1 MGAEGVISTV
11 VRMTDSPSPPDRWWC
26 SSCKAENLGGERTCR
41 WCGRLYAGP
50 LHSGD
55 TGAIDELWSATRPVD
70 DDAPRAAP
78 AAASPP
84 VEPPPPE
91 GAPPPEWV
99 RPPDDS
105 SSTAVMPAAA
115 VPSDRTGPPAPP
127 YDVGREGGPYDDEPR
142 RSVPW
147 LALAALMA
155 VIAVAAGVVALV
167 AANRDDDG
175 SETEGSV
182 PPSEPSV
189 ATTAPA
195 TDASADPTT
204 SPSTDPATT
213 VPATTAT
220 TVTETTT
227 EFSLPPSPTTTVPV
241 TEPATTVTT
250 APPSPGVPPNET
262 AQRDLNRLIEQDFAT
277 VEALEGTWVVQLS
290 AKRPGVEADGIT
302 YQFTDVLDNHQQLR
316 DDYGAVLLSSNDWV
330 YETSDLFITIVPTSY
345 DDAAGALDECGRLGI
360 DRENCLAK
368 KITTDRSDPNTVEYQ
383 NG

>member
-1 MGAEGVISTV
+1 MGVRGVASTV
-11 VRMTDSPSPPDRWWC
+11 VMMTDTPSPPDRWWC

-70 DDAPRAAP
+70 DVPGAAAP
-78 AAASPP
+78 VVASPP
-84 VEPPPPE
+84 ADLPPPE
-91 GAPPPEWV
+91 GASPPEWE

-115 VPSDRTGPPAPP
+115 VSPDRTGPPAPP
-127 YDVGREGGPYDDEPR
+127 YEVGREGGPGDDEPR
-142 RSVPW
+142 RSAPW
-147 LALAALMA
+147 LALAALMV
-155 VIAVAAGVVALV
+155 VIAAGVVALV

-175 SETEGSV
+175 SGTDGSV

-195 TDASADPTT
+195 TDASANPTT
-204 SPSTDPATT
+204 SPSTDPATN

-220 TVTETTT
+220 TLTETTT
-227 EFSLPPSPTTTVPV
+227 EFSLPPPPTTTVPV

-250 APPSPGVPPNET
+250 APPSPKVPPNK
-262 AQRDLNRLIEQDFAT
+262 AARRDLNGLIEQDFAT

-302 YQFTDVLDNHQQLR
+302 YEFTDVLENHEQLR
-316 DDYGAVLLSSNDWV
+316 DAYGAVLLSSNDWV
-330 YETSDLFITIVPTSY
+330 YETSDLFITIVPTPY

-360 DRENCLAK
+360 DRANCLAK

-383 NG
+383 DG